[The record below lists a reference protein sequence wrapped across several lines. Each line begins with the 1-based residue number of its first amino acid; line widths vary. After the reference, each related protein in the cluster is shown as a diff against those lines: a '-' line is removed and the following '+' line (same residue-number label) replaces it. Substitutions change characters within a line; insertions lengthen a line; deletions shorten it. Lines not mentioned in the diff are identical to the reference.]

1 MTAVPDP
8 LAATGTTGLA
18 TEAHQAPA
26 AVAPAAK
33 QRLIYLDNLKIAL
46 IAGVIACHATL
57 IYGPGGGWLTYH
69 EGHPGIAETMI
80 LGIPGLLGGLFWLGV
95 FFLIAGLFVPRA
107 LQKKGAL
114 KFSQERIIH
123 LGIPLVFYAVIVMP
137 LLKYSVLRA
146 LGKTNETPW
155 TGAAH
160 QLTPLDAGPLWF
172 VGALMVFSVAY
183 AIYDVAWPNRP
194 KGDAVITT
202 RALFLL
208 AAAIAVFSFI
218 FRLEWPIYS
227 GQFLGMH
234 LWQWPQYV
242 LLFWA
247 GAWAAERGWPTLTDA
262 AWRRCGYAILVAAVC
277 GAALVL
283 AVYYGILPKNP
294 ALYSGGWH
302 WEALFAPAIE
312 GALAVCGS
320 MWLLGLF
327 RRHVN
332 SMLPMGKQLVRSYY
346 GAYVVQAP
354 IVMGLALA
362 LRGVDMPN
370 ELKFLI
376 VAPLGIAASFTFS
389 YYFVKLPGV
398 NKIL

>member
-1 MTAVPDP
+1 VPGVASD
-8 LAATGTTGLA
+8 AR
-18 TEAHQAPA
+18 EA
-26 AVAPAAK
+26 AVAVEPVAK
-33 QRLIYLDNLKIAL
+33 QRLIYLDNLKILL

-69 EGHPGIAETMI
+69 EGHPGVAETMI

-107 LQKKGAL
+107 VQKKGAL

-123 LGIPLVFYAVIVMP
+123 LGIPLVFYALVVMP

-146 LGKTNETPW
+146 LGKTTEPPW
-155 TGAAH
+155 TGALH

-202 RALFLL
+202 RALFML

-227 GQFLGMH
+227 GQFLGLH

-247 GAWAAERGWPTLTDA
+247 GAWAAERGWPTLTDE
-262 AWRRCGYAILVAAVC
+262 AWRRCGYAILGAAVC

-283 AVYYGILPKNP
+283 AVYYGVLPKDP
-294 ALYSGGWH
+294 GLYAGGWH

-320 MWLLGLF
+320 MWLLGFF

-332 SMLPMGKQLVRSYY
+332 TTLPLGKQLVRSYY
-346 GAYVVQAP
+346 GAYVIQAP

-362 LRGVDMPN
+362 MRAVAIPT

-376 VAPLGIAASFTFS
+376 VAPVGIGASFTIA
-389 YYFVKLPGV
+389 YYFVKLPGI